1 MPVFTLLPILRIMGS
16 LPELSKSSPSYPPF
30 DNAGTL
36 DDVKQVHVTP
46 CLGSEFK
53 DVDVTEWLRAPN
65 SDDILRDL
73 ALTSERQHFSNQQCI
88 AS

>member
-1 MPVFTLLPILRIMGS
+1 MPVFTVLPILRVMGS
-16 LPELSKSSPSYPPF
+16 LPQLSKSSPSYPPF
-30 DNAGTL
+30 DNTGTL
-36 DDVKQVHVTP
+36 DAFKQVHVTP

-73 ALTSERQHFSNQQCI
+73 ALTSEHPHLSNRQCI

>member
-1 MPVFTLLPILRIMGS
+1 MGS
-16 LPELSKSSPSYPPF
+16 LPQLSKPSPSYPPF
-30 DNAGTL
+30 DNTGTL
-36 DDVKQVHVTP
+36 DAFKQVHVTP

-73 ALTSERQHFSNQQCI
+73 ALTSELPHLSTRQCT